1 MRRNSPRTGPEWL
14 ARFARIFAQLHV
26 EVDLGSTDAIAM
38 LRFQGGEAVTIAD
51 EEGATILFGSR
62 APSASAVLE
71 EVAHV
76 LQHRRGRFVGEDLL
90 VMRCLREIEAKECL
104 LTKGAT
110 LGIPPDEQKATRRQ
124 LLEERTILESLRW
137 R

>member
-1 MRRNSPRTGPEWL
+1 MRRDLPRTGPEWL

-26 EVDLGSTDAIAM
+26 EVDLGSTEAIAM
-38 LRFQGGEAVTIAD
+38 LRIQGGEAVTIAD
-51 EEGATILFGSR
+51 DQGATILFGSR

-76 LQHRRGRFVGEDLL
+76 LQHRRGRFVDQDIL

-104 LTKGAT
+104 LTQGARFGV
-110 LGIPPDEQKATRRQ
+110 LPDEQEATHRQ
-124 LLEERTILESLRW
+124 LLEERAILESLRW